1 MNSTMGL
8 RALRT
13 ISWSGRL
20 RRSGRAGAWRLG
32 LALTSRNSAMI
43 TFGSVTR
50 GLSNHHR
57 FARTDR
63 AANRKPATSPDRC
76 DHIIVQ
82 LTQAVGLEVP
92 V

>member
-1 MNSTMGL
+1 M
-8 RALRT
+8 
-13 ISWSGRL
+13 
-20 RRSGRAGAWRLG
+20 AGKFYSDRK
-32 LALTSRNSAMI
+32 
-43 TFGSVTR
+43 
-50 GLSNHHR
+50 
-57 FARTDR
+57 TDR

>member
-1 MNSTMGL
+1 M
-8 RALRT
+8 RFK
-13 ISWSGRL
+13 RL
-20 RRSGRAGAWRLG
+20 
-32 LALTSRNSAMI
+32 NSAMI

-63 AANRKPATSPDRC
+63 TANRKPATSPDRC
-76 DHIIVQ
+76 DHIIAQ

-92 V
+92 GVYPVRDDPAMAHDPGRSAFAANVSKSR